1 MSENS
6 NNKERI
12 SEKLSSEKA
21 NTKKKGILP
30 VIIGIAAVII
40 VIVGVIILTQG
51 GKSKDTASEQR
62 NVVVNPDNLDDVL
75 DDLKNQKTESGTY
88 EVTMNT
94 TWEFEK
100 GDSAS
105 TNAYVEN
112 STSNKNAVYFDIV
125 RTDTGDKI
133 YESPVLTVGS
143 HLEKITLKKLMVFS
157 MTGAMM
163 LAPMSA
169 MAAETVETASPAEGT
184 QNGTGSLEGYV
195 DKNVFAVVLPTTDE
209 NTFKFTLD
217 PQGLI
222 SASKDSG
229 SSKADFASAD
239 VEEGATL
246 LFKHTDGSYGSK
258 SNDLTAK
265 NKGTSPVDVSVE
277 ADATNIDSSVALSSS
292 DTFSGSDPAIYLALT
307 SGDTTNAVDTDSKK
321 ATFEASLSGV
331 STDNYQVKYNS
342 GTSKYEYAIKD
353 SVADSEFPTVDFNLT
368 GAANTDADWKN
379 VTTVGTVNVKWTLT
393 AATDVAPSVKTTA
406 SFTKGTALEI
416 PVTLGQGDK
425 AAKGVTVTA
434 TSANAAN
441 ATSGSYAANSSV
453 TYANGKITIATNAF
467 AQAADSSVRYI
478 KVAFSDKAKTV
489 KYITVTIHN
498 A

>member
-1 MSENS
+1 M
-6 NNKERI
+6 
-12 SEKLSSEKA
+12 
-21 NTKKKGILP
+21 KK
-30 VIIGIAAVII
+30 
-40 VIVGVIILTQG
+40 
-51 GKSKDTASEQR
+51 
-62 NVVVNPDNLDDVL
+62 
-75 DDLKNQKTESGTY
+75 
-88 EVTMNT
+88 
-94 TWEFEK
+94 
-100 GDSAS
+100 
-105 TNAYVEN
+105 
-112 STSNKNAVYFDIV
+112 
-125 RTDTGDKI
+125 
-133 YESPVLTVGS
+133 
-143 HLEKITLKKLMVFS
+143 TLKKLMVFS

-331 STDNYQVKYNS
+331 STDNYQVKYNN